1 MTNFDSNTFDAAA
14 FGDYVGN
21 MPTVKMG
28 ELAAR
33 GVLTGNS
40 EIRALFRGAGNAS
53 YAKVPLCGAVTGA
66 AQNYDG
72 ETDITVGKTPRY
84 EFGTV
89 VVGRANAWSERDF
102 NADTSAV
109 DYMDTVA
116 KKISEYWEATDE
128 TTLLSVLKGIF
139 EKSAGDSEKDK
150 FIAAHTLDITKASD
164 KKIGATTLND
174 AISAACGSARSKFSV
189 VLLHSAVAANL
200 ENLQLMNYLTYTDK
214 DGITRDLSIGSWNGK
229 SVIITDAL
237 PAVGGEGTTTYT
249 SYALGEG
256 AVFYENIG
264 TKVPYEMHRSPSEDG
279 GADVLYTRQRK
290 VIHPFGFDYTKSSQ
304 ATMSPTDEELAIGA
318 NWALVKD
325 EDDNVIDHRLI
336 PICRIVSLG

>member
-1 MTNFDSNTFDAAA
+1 MTNFDSATFDAAA
-14 FGDYVGN
+14 FGDYVGR
-21 MPTVKMG
+21 MPTVKMS

-40 EIRALFRGAGNAS
+40 EIRALFKGAGSAS
-53 YAKVPLCGAVTGA
+53 YAKVPLCGVLTGA

-72 ETDITVGKTPRY
+72 ETDIVVGKTPRY

-116 KKISEYWEATDE
+116 KKISEYHDATDE
-128 TTLLSVLKGIF
+128 STLLSVLAGVF
-139 EKSAGDSEKDK
+139 AKSESDGEKDK
-150 FIAAHTLDITKASD
+150 FIAAHTLDITKAEEGKVD
-164 KKIGATTLND
+164 ATTLND
-174 AISAACGSARSKFSV
+174 AVSAACGSARTKFSV

-214 DGITRDLSIGSWNGK
+214 DGVTRDLTIGSWNGK
-229 SVIITDAL
+229 SVIITDAV
-237 PAVGGEGTTTYT
+237 PAVPGDGSTTYT
-249 SYALGEG
+249 SYVLGEG
-256 AVFYENIG
+256 SIFYEDIG
-264 TKVPYEMHRSPSEDG
+264 AKMPYEMHRSPADDG
-279 GADVLYTRQRK
+279 GADVLYTRTRK
-290 VIHPFGFDYTKSSQ
+290 VLHPFGFDYTKSSQ
-304 ATMSPTDEELAIGA
+304 ATMSPTDAELAKGE
-318 NWALVKD
+318 NWTLVKD
-325 EDDNVIDHRLI
+325 EDGAVIDHRLI